1 MVIFRFFGE
10 SCLKL
15 ELNTFVIHEILI
27 EHQEEDDKW
36 IFQDKKKYIIRV
48 LASFQDRSDKLE
60 KISLIFPRCNPF
72 PSLSSADQDIYF
84 FPLEH

>member
-27 EHQEEDDKW
+27 EHQEEDDK
-36 IFQDKKKYIIRV
+36 
-48 LASFQDRSDKLE
+48 
-60 KISLIFPRCNPF
+60 
-72 PSLSSADQDIYF
+72 
-84 FPLEH
+84 